1 MPYLET
7 VKDGETEEQ
16 QTEEIEM
23 PNIEGLS
30 IKEAQGIL
38 KDNNLQLV
46 ISNEQE
52 GMDKENTIVKEQTP
66 KAGVKIKQGS
76 NVYVDW

>member
-1 MPYLET
+1 
-7 VKDGETEEQ
+7 
-16 QTEEIEM
+16 M
-23 PNIEGLS
+23 PNLEGLS
-30 IKEAQGIL
+30 IKEAHGIL

-52 GMDKENTIVKEQTP
+52 VKDKENTIVKEQTP

>member
-23 PNIEGLS
+23 PNLEGLS
-30 IKEAQGIL
+30 I

-52 GMDKENTIVKEQTP
+52 RMDKENTIVKEQTP
-66 KAGVKIKQGS
+66 KAGVKVKQGS

>member
-1 MPYLET
+1 
-7 VKDGETEEQ
+7 
-16 QTEEIEM
+16 M
-23 PNIEGLS
+23 PNIEGIS

-46 ISNEQE
+46 ISIEQE